1 MSKLCKVIA
10 TAFLVFTWTGPRVQA
25 EEAAPT
31 FSVKSLTPES
41 ALKVAQATLK
51 VCRAASFQVAVAVV
65 DRGGAMQVM
74 IRDRFAGPH
83 TPETA
88 RRKAYT
94 ALSFRSNTTDL
105 DEMTKAGQ
113 PANGTRQIP
122 NILMLGGG
130 VMIRAGGQLVGA
142 IGVSGAPGGQADE
155 DCAVKGLESIQDEL
169 DF

>member
-1 MSKLCKVIA
+1 MIKIVSS
-10 TAFLVFTWTGPRVQA
+10 FLAASTFLLWSGSSVSA
-25 EEAAPT
+25 EDAPPM

-41 ALKVAQATLK
+41 ALIVAKATLK
-51 VCRAASFQVAVAVV
+51 ACREASFQVAVAVV

-105 DEMTKAGQ
+105 AELTKAGQ

-122 NILMLGGG
+122 DILMLGGG

-155 DCAVKGLESIQDEL
+155 DCAVKGLASIQDEL